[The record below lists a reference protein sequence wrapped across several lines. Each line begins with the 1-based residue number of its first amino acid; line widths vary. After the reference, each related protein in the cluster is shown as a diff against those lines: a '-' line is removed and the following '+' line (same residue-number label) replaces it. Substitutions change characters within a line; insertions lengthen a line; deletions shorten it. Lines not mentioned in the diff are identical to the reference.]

1 MKTLISGPDAGA
13 DSTSA
18 YLRDWRGE
26 PYAIL
31 STDENHIWQAQTGH
45 IYHETDTA
53 TFWPGDVIY
62 RMHHNDW
69 DRMLEKILYNLYMGG
84 YQHIHSDLVKFSNV
98 YGILLIISKLD
109 MPHMIYAAYPMWCIQ
124 AHFYSNKSY

>member
-1 MKTLISGPDAGA
+1 MIQFLSFVLKPLLSGPAGDA
-13 DSTSA
+13 DTTSA
-18 YLRDWRGE
+18 YLKDWNGE

-31 STDENHIWQAQTGH
+31 SVDENHIWQAQTGH

-53 TFWPGDVIY
+53 SFWPGDVIY

-69 DRMLEKILYNLYMGG
+69 DRMLEKIMYNLYMGG

-98 YGILLIISKLD
+98 YHTVYGLLITSELN
-109 MPHMIYAAYPMWCIQ
+109 MPHITCGV
-124 AHFYSNKSY
+124 F